1 MYASFFG
8 LRELPFNNTPDPRF
22 FFSTPDHEE
31 ALASLIYAIAEGKG
45 FVVLTGEVGAGK
57 TLVTRLMLRH
67 FGTGI
72 AFASVN
78 NSQVN
83 ANELLHTVCSEF
95 NIDAPSNATNV
106 ELTRM
111 LQDFLLSSF
120 AMNKPVV
127 LMLDEAQALTRE
139 AFEQIRMI
147 GNLEADDAKL
157 LQIVIV
163 GQPELKEMFEAN
175 DMRQLRQRLFRSF
188 HLGALTRSQTEG
200 YIFHRLSVAGA
211 TFPEK
216 ILSASAID
224 AIYDYSQGLPRLINT
239 LCDNAM
245 LSSYAADTNEIDG
258 PFIKN
263 VIAQMMTVAQGG
275 SKFASPRVN
284 PPANWQSHQPATRWE
299 TESTSSRMPAASPQ
313 TESIEF
319 DRRIHAPVTASEID
333 SIGTPE
339 LIVAEV
345 NPSTGSSSTGSGDS
359 AQMRRLAVLVRR
371 LLAETKTATED
382 VRTIVS
388 ESKSARQAAE
398 KTLSRLSEQ
407 TARTGRLTISLR
419 NVFDNLENRA
429 RRLAQRSGDDSSNTD
444 NTQSNTTGDVTR
456 RRTNSKSFDQAL
468 MRNRRSLDEIRSMI
482 ESARKGDSDSDAESP
497 SKTSPSSDLAKQVRE
512 LADMCRGATLS
523 KSEASAR

>member
-78 NSQVN
+78 NSQIN

-95 NIDAPSNATNV
+95 NIDAPANATNV

-175 DMRQLRQRLFRSF
+175 DMRQLRQRIFRSF

-224 AIYDYSQGLPRLINT
+224 AIFEYSQGLPRLINT

-245 LSSYAADTNEIDG
+245 LSSYAADTTEIDG

-275 SKFASPRVN
+275 SKFASPRVK
-284 PPANWQSHQPATRWE
+284 PPANWQSGSTASQP
-299 TESTSSRMPAASPQ
+299 TEIVPSTMTPAAKAKEEAADFEQ
-313 TESIEF
+313 
-319 DRRIHAPVTASEID
+319 RLHAPITASEID
-333 SIGTPE
+333 SVVSPTAATGVTGQ
-339 LIVAEV
+339 VA
-345 NPSTGSSSTGSGDS
+345 TTADT

-371 LLAETKTATED
+371 LLAETKAATED
-382 VRTIVS
+382 VRSVVS
-388 ESKSARQAAE
+388 ESRTAKQAAE
-398 KTLSRLSEQ
+398 RTLTRLSEQ

-429 RRLAQRSGDDSSNTD
+429 MRLSQRSGDANGKNPTKASDA
-444 NTQSNTTGDVTR
+444 TQR
-456 RRTNSKSFDQAL
+456 RANSKSFDQAL
-468 MRNRRSLDEIRSMI
+468 LRNRRSLDEIRSMI
-482 ESARKGDSDSDAESP
+482 ESARKGDSASDAESKGK
-497 SKTSPSSDLAKQVRE
+497 SAPSSDLAKQVRE
-512 LADMCRGATLS
+512 LADMCRGAAMS
-523 KSEASAR
+523 

>member
-72 AFASVN
+72 EFACVN

-83 ANELLHTVCSEF
+83 ANELLHSVCTEF
-95 NIDAPSNATNV
+95 NIDAPSNASTV
-106 ELTRM
+106 ELTRL

-163 GQPELKEMFEAN
+163 GQPELQEMFEAN
-175 DMRQLRQRLFRSF
+175 DMRQLRQRIFRSF

-211 TFPEK
+211 SFPEK

-224 AIYDYSQGLPRLINT
+224 AIFEYSQGLPRLINT

-245 LSSYAADTNEIDG
+245 LSSYAADTSEIDG

-275 SKFASPRVN
+275 SKYASPKVK
-284 PPANWQSHQPATRWE
+284 PPANWLSRSTASRPEIPPAT
-299 TESTSSRMPAASPQ
+299 SSVRRTNAQ

-319 DRRIHAPVTASEID
+319 EERIHAPVSRSEVESVVGPDSVSTESNTTA
-333 SIGTPE
+333 
-339 LIVAEV
+339 
-345 NPSTGSSSTGSGDS
+345 GSGDT

-371 LLAETKTATED
+371 LLAETKAATED
-382 VRTIVS
+382 VRSVVG
-388 ESKSARQAAE
+388 ESRSARQAAE

-429 RRLAQRSGDDSSNTD
+429 QRLAQRSGREASSTNAV
-444 NTQSNTTGDVTR
+444 STGEPTR
-456 RRTNSKSFDQAL
+456 RQSNSKSFDQAL

-482 ESARKGDSDSDAESP
+482 ESARKSEPNDDSATDDKS
-497 SKTSPSSDLAKQVRE
+497 SPSSNLAKQVRE
-512 LADMCRGATLS
+512 LADMCRGAALS
-523 KSEASAR
+523 

>member
-67 FGTGI
+67 FATGI
-72 AFASVN
+72 EFASVN
-78 NSQVN
+78 NTQVN
-83 ANELLHTVCSEF
+83 ANELLHSVCAEF
-95 NIDAPSNATNV
+95 NIDAPAQATTV

-120 AMNKPVV
+120 SQNKPVV

-163 GQPELKEMFEAN
+163 GQPELQEMFLAN
-175 DMRQLRQRLFRSF
+175 DMRQLRQRIFRSF

-211 TFPEK
+211 PYPEK

-224 AIYDYSQGLPRLINT
+224 AIYEYSQGLPRLINT

-245 LSSYAADTNEIDG
+245 LSSYAADTQEIDG
-258 PFIKN
+258 PFVKN
-263 VIAQMMTVAQGG
+263 VIKQMMTVAQGG
-275 SKFASPRVN
+275 SKYASPKVTPHSQWNLAPSRPSSVIAST
-284 PPANWQSHQPATRWE
+284 PV
-299 TESTSSRMPAASPQ
+299 STSD
-313 TESIEF
+313 F
-319 DRRIHAPVTASEID
+319 DQRINEPVTRAEID
-333 SIGTPE
+333 SVVPTSASGPDLSTE
-339 LIVAEV
+339 
-345 NPSTGSSSTGSGDS
+345 PSPADV

-382 VRTIVS
+382 VRNVVN
-388 ESKSARQAAE
+388 ESRSARQAAE
-398 KTLSRLSEQ
+398 QTLSRLGEQ
-407 TARTGRLTISLR
+407 TARTGRLTVSLR
-419 NVFDNLENRA
+419 SVFDKLESRAKRLAENRNTPA
-429 RRLAQRSGDDSSNTD
+429 GDGKATPTPRKKMSS
-444 NTQSNTTGDVTR
+444 R
-456 RRTNSKSFDQAL
+456 SFDQAL
-468 MRNRRSLDEIRSMI
+468 KRNRRTLDEVRGLIQ
-482 ESARKGDSDSDAESP
+482 SARQAEGSTLP
-497 SKTSPSSDLAKQVRE
+497 KPKERTPEDPKLSSPSSDLAKQVRE
-512 LADMCRGATLS
+512 LADLCRGAAAL
-523 KSEASAR
+523 

>member
-67 FGTGI
+67 FSTGI
-72 AFASVN
+72 EFASVN

-83 ANELLHTVCSEF
+83 ANELLHSVCSEF
-95 NIDAPSNATNV
+95 NIDAPANATTV

-163 GQPELKEMFEAN
+163 GQPELQEMFEAN
-175 DMRQLRQRLFRSF
+175 DMRQLRQRIFRSF

-211 TFPEK
+211 SFPEK

-224 AIYDYSQGLPRLINT
+224 AIYEYSQGLPRLINT

-245 LSSYAADTNEIDG
+245 LSSYAADTAEIDG

-263 VIAQMMTVAQGG
+263 VINQMMTVAQGG
-275 SKFASPRVN
+275 SKYASPRVK
-284 PPANWQSHQPATRWE
+284 PPATWQSSSTGKLQEIPTVSLRTQATTARVE
-299 TESTSSRMPAASPQ
+299 AA
-313 TESIEF
+313 EF
-319 DRRIHAPVTASEID
+319 EQRLHAPVTNSEID
-333 SIGTPE
+333 SLVAPE
-339 LIVAEV
+339 ATMSE
-345 NPSTGSSSTGSGDS
+345 SQAAATGDT

-371 LLAETKTATED
+371 LLAETKSATED
-382 VRTIVS
+382 VRSVVG
-388 ESKSARQAAE
+388 ESRSARQAAE

-419 NVFDNLENRA
+419 NVFDNLESRA
-429 RRLAQRSGDDSSNTD
+429 MRLTQRSGSESSG
-444 NTQSNTTGDVTR
+444 SGSAPSGEGTR
-456 RRTNSKSFDQAL
+456 RKTTSKSFDQAL
-468 MRNRRSLDEIRSMI
+468 KRNRRSLDEIRSMI
-482 ESARKGDSDSDAESP
+482 ESARKADTDPDSDSKA
-497 SKTSPSSDLAKQVRE
+497 SPSSNLAKQVRE
-512 LADMCRGATLS
+512 LAEMCKGAALS
-523 KSEASAR
+523 

>member
-78 NSQVN
+78 NSQIN

-95 NIDAPSNATNV
+95 DIDAPSDATNV
-106 ELTRM
+106 ELTRL

-175 DMRQLRQRLFRSF
+175 DMRQLRQRIFRSF

-211 TFPEK
+211 TYPEK

-224 AIYDYSQGLPRLINT
+224 AIYEYSQGLPRLINT

-275 SKFASPRVN
+275 SKFASPRVK
-284 PPANWQSHQPATRWE
+284 PPANWQSRLSAPATAPK
-299 TESTSSRMPAASPQ
+299 TESA
-313 TESIEF
+313 EF
-319 DRRIHAPVTASEID
+319 EQRIHAPVTASEID

-339 LIVAEV
+339 SIVAEV
-345 NPSTGSSSTGSGDS
+345 SQSAGAGDS

-382 VRTIVS
+382 VRTVVS
-388 ESKSARQAAE
+388 ESRSARQAAE
-398 KTLSRLSEQ
+398 RTLSRLSEQ

-419 NVFDNLENRA
+419 NVFDNLEGRA
-429 RRLAQRSGDDSSNTD
+429 RRLTQRSADDTANT
-444 NTQSNTTGDVTR
+444 NTTGDAVR

-482 ESARKGDSDSDAESP
+482 ESARKGDSDSDTTSVPRES
-497 SKTSPSSDLAKQVRE
+497 KSSDLAKQVRE
-512 LADMCRGATLS
+512 LADMCRGSELS
-523 KSEASAR
+523 NS

>member
-1 MYASFFG
+1 MRANAFARSYEAQPMYASFFG

-78 NSQVN
+78 NSQIN

-95 NIDAPSNATNV
+95 NIDAPANATNV

-175 DMRQLRQRLFRSF
+175 DMRQLRQRIFRSF

-211 TFPEK
+211 TYPEK

-224 AIYDYSQGLPRLINT
+224 AIFEYSQGLPRLINT

-245 LSSYAADTNEIDG
+245 LSSYAADTTEIDG
-258 PFIKN
+258 AFIKN

-275 SKFASPRVN
+275 SKFASPRVK
-284 PPANWQSHQPATRWE
+284 PPATWQPTATSGGALH
-299 TESTSSRMPAASPQ
+299 TQSSAASFVAPAAQAKVDAAEFEQRIQAPIS
-313 TESIEF
+313 ESEMEAVVSSAVGA
-319 DRRIHAPVTASEID
+319 HA
-333 SIGTPE
+333 
-339 LIVAEV
+339 
-345 NPSTGSSSTGSGDS
+345 TGSADS

-371 LLAETKTATED
+371 LLAETRAATDE
-382 VRTIVS
+382 VRSVVG
-388 ESKSARQAAE
+388 ESRSARQAAE
-398 KTLSRLSEQ
+398 KTLARLSEQ

-429 RRLAQRSGDDSSNTD
+429 RRMSQRSGEPNAAPANKGSDATS
-444 NTQSNTTGDVTR
+444 R
-456 RRTNSKSFDQAL
+456 RANSKSFDQAL
-468 MRNRRSLDEIRSMI
+468 LRNRRSLDEIRSMI
-482 ESARKGDSDSDAESP
+482 ESARKGDLSSDTESANK
-497 SKTSPSSDLAKQVRE
+497 SAPSSDLAKQVRE
-512 LADMCRGATLS
+512 LADMCR
-523 KSEASAR
+523 SAAIS